1 MLSLGRVL
9 AMTWVCFWALPAM
22 AETMSLDNGG
32 DRFLSG
38 GVLSETLESAGDAFV
53 SGRTVTTY
61 GETGGDL
68 HVSGF
73 DITIGTDTAE
83 DLYAAGG
90 TVVLRG
96 KVAKDLTAA
105 GFSIR
110 TEAAAVTQGNARLF
124 GNTLKVEGP
133 VGGALMAMGR
143 DVVLNASVDGDARIV
158 AKSISFGPDA
168 RIGGAL
174 TYSAETEIAVPE
186 RVAPAERVQFQR
198 LSAGQA
204 WREWHHMRHD
214 MPVLPTF
221 AAMMFGFIV
230 SLPFF
235 VLLGALML
243 GFMPKRLERMRQTA
257 SDTPGQTVLLGVIGL
272 SILFGLVPIAGLTI
286 VGLPFVPIAILGIVV
301 CWTLGYALGAY
312 SVAMRVWAAFGGDD
326 APGNGARLLVFAA
339 AITFIALLNFIPFVG
354 WVANYTLVLLGI
366 GAMTHMIFQSLLGN
380 PGEALDVGMNP
391 IDD

>member
-1 MLSLGRVL
+1 MLYLGRVL
-9 AMTWVCFWALPAM
+9 VMTWFCCSAIPAF

-38 GVLSETLESAGDAFV
+38 GVLSETLDSSGDAFV

-73 DITIGTDTAE
+73 DLTIGTDTAE
-83 DLYAAGG
+83 DLYAAGA

-96 KVAKDLTAA
+96 KVARDLTAA
-105 GFSIR
+105 GFSVR
-110 TEAAAVTQGNARLF
+110 TETAAVTQGNARLF
-124 GNTLKVEGP
+124 GNTVTLQGP
-133 VGGALMAMGR
+133 VAGALMAMGR
-143 DVVLNASVDGDARIV
+143 DVVLNAPIDGDARII
-158 AKSISFGPDA
+158 ARTISFGPDA
-168 RIGGAL
+168 RVGGAL
-174 TYSAETEIAVPE
+174 TYSAEEEITVPD
-186 RVAPAERVQFQR
+186 RVASAERVRFQR
-198 LSAGQA
+198 FSPDEA
-204 WREWHHMRHD
+204 WRDWRHMRHE

-221 AAMMFGFIV
+221 AALMFGFIV
-230 SLPFF
+230 SLLFF

-243 GFMPKRLERMRQTA
+243 GFMPKRLERMRQA
-257 SDTPGQTVLLGVIGL
+257 ISDTPGQTILLGVIGL
-272 SILFGLVPIAGLTI
+272 SILFGLVPITGLTI

-312 SVAMRVWAAFGGDD
+312 SVAMRVWTAFGGAD
-326 APGNGARLLVFAA
+326 APANGPRLLVFAG

-366 GAMTHMIFQSLLGN
+366 GAMTHMTFQSLLGN
-380 PGEALDVGMNP
+380 AGEALDVDMNP
-391 IDD
+391 MDD